1 MAFDCFIKIGDIKGE
16 AKDHAHKDE
25 IDVLSWSWGVT
36 QPGTMGMGG
45 GGGGGKVNIQDL
57 VFTKYIDTSSTNLYL
72 KCCNGKHYEEA
83 KLTVRKAGET
93 PVEYMKVHMEK
104 VMVTGIS
111 SGGSGSEDRVTE
123 NVQLNFKKVTV
134 IYTPQGPDGSPQ
146 AEMDI
151 GWDIEANQQL

>member
-72 KCCNGKHYEEA
+72 KCCNGKHYPEA
-83 KLTVRKAGET
+83 LLTVRKAGES
-93 PVEYMKVHMEK
+93 PVEYMKIKMEE
-104 VMVTGIS
+104 VMITS
-111 SGGSGSEDRVTE
+111 MQTGGSGAEDRVTE
-123 NVQLNFKKVTV
+123 TVNLNFAKVKV
-134 IYTPQGPDGSPQ
+134 EYTPQEATGAAG
-146 AEMDI
+146 AVMDI

>member
-72 KCCNGKHYEEA
+72 KCCNGKHYPEA
-83 KLTVRKAGET
+83 LLTVRKSGEH
-93 PVEYMKVHMEK
+93 PVEYVKITMQE
-104 VMVTGIS
+104 VMITS
-111 SGGSGSEDRVTE
+111 MQTGGSGAEDRVTE
-123 NVQLNFKKVTV
+123 TVNLNFAKVKV
-134 IYTPQGPDGSPQ
+134 EYTPQEATGAAG
-146 AEMDI
+146 AVMDI

>member
-72 KCCNGKHYEEA
+72 QCMKIKMEE
-83 KLTVRKAGET
+83 
-93 PVEYMKVHMEK
+93 
-104 VMVTGIS
+104 VMITS
-111 SGGSGSEDRVTE
+111 MQTGGSGAEDRVTE
-123 NVQLNFKKVTV
+123 TVNLNFAKVKV
-134 IYTPQGPDGSPQ
+134 EYTPQEATGAAG
-146 AEMDI
+146 AVMDI